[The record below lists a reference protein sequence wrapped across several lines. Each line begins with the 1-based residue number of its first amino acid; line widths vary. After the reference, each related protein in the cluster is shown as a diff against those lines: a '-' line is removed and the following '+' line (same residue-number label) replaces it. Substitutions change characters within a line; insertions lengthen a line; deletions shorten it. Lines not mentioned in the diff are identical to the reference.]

1 LQLASRDVR
10 RLKALATEYSA
21 KTWSKGG
28 LSWKTL
34 AKDLWNHSSEN
45 DLTGR
50 AAQLSFYF
58 LVAVFPL
65 LIFLSA
71 LVGYF
76 LSSQTKTYLTLLHYL
91 NGVMPHRAFT
101 LFQDTFNQITH
112 GASNGKLSVGLI
124 IALWSASS
132 GIAALIEGL
141 NIAFAVPSPRSW
153 WRRRLVAV
161 ALTLAIGILISA
173 ALVFLLIGHTAGALV
188 VARVPVLSTL
198 SALSSVFQW
207 LVGVGL
213 LLVSLMV
220 IYRYGPNLQQKKRWE
235 GVLPGCCLAL
245 LGWLLASFGFR
256 YYLVHFGSLD
266 HMYGSLAGVIAL
278 LFWLYLS
285 AAAILL
291 GGELNSIIWHA
302 ASGKDKG

>member
-1 LQLASRDVR
+1 MDNFKDLAA
-10 RLKALATEYSA
+10 KYSS

-28 LSWKTL
+28 LSWKRL
-34 AKDLWNHSSEN
+34 AKDLWNNSNEN

-58 LVAVFPL
+58 LVAILPL
-65 LIFLSA
+65 LIFLST

-76 LSSQTKTYLTLLHYL
+76 LSSQTSTYFKLLQYL
-91 NGVMPHRAFT
+91 SGIMPHRAFG
-101 LFQDTFNQITH
+101 LFKETFDQVTH
-112 GASNGKLSVGLI
+112 GASNGKLSAGLAI
-124 IALWSASS
+124 SLWTASS

-141 NIAFAVPSPRSW
+141 NIAFDVPNPRSW
-153 WRRRLVAV
+153 WRRRLVAI
-161 ALTLAIGILISA
+161 ALTLVIGILISA
-173 ALVFLLIGHTAGALV
+173 ALVFLLVGHTAGAFV
-188 VARVPVLSTL
+188 IARVPVLSTL
-198 SALSSVFQW
+198 SGLSAVFQW
-207 LVGVGL
+207 LVGIVL
-213 LLVSLMV
+213 LIVSLMLL
-220 IYRYGPNLQQKKRWE
+220 YRYGPNLQEKKRWE

-245 LGWLLASFGFR
+245 LGWFLASLGFR

-266 HMYGSLAGVIAL
+266 RTYGSLAGVIAL

-302 ASGKDKG
+302 TTQKKKSK

>member
-1 LQLASRDVR
+1 M
-10 RLKALATEYSA
+10 

-34 AKDLWNHSSEN
+34 ARDLWNKSDRN

-58 LVAVFPL
+58 LVAIFPL
-65 LIFLSA
+65 LIFLST

-76 LSSQTKTYLTLLHYL
+76 LSSQTRTYFTLLHYL
-91 NGVMPHRAFT
+91 SGIMPHPAFA
-101 LFQDTFNQITH
+101 LFQGTLDQITH

-124 IALWSASS
+124 ISLWSASS
-132 GIAALIEGL
+132 GIDALMEGL
-141 NIAFAVPSPRSW
+141 NIAFEVPNPRSW
-153 WRRRLVAV
+153 WRRRLVAI
-161 ALTLAIGILISA
+161 ALTLVIGILISA
-173 ALVFLLIGHTAGALV
+173 ALVFLLIGHTAGAFV
-188 VARVPVLSTL
+188 ITRVPVLSTL
-198 SALSSVFQW
+198 SGLSSVFQW
-207 LVGVGL
+207 LVGVAL
-213 LLVSLMV
+213 LIVSLTL
-220 IYRYGPNLQQKKRWE
+220 IYRYGPNLQEKKRWE

-245 LGWLLASFGFR
+245 LGWFLASLGFR

-266 HMYGSLAGVIAL
+266 RTYGSLAGVIAL

-291 GGELNSIIWHA
+291 GGELNSIIWRA
-302 ASGKDKG
+302 AKERKS